1 MIIMGY
7 PGVGKTHLVEFGE
20 KYGDKSYVDLRSEWF
35 TGKNGTKSRNW
46 ALMYAKCAEGLSKQ
60 GFVVLISTHA
70 AVQIELTKTK
80 EYVMAVFPSKKL
92 KEDWLVKLR
101 NRWMYTK
108 DDKDYRAYRSAAD
121 GYDEQIDILMDSP
134 FEKVEITHM
143 NYELSSLLV
152 K

>member
-20 KYGDKSYVDLRSEWF
+20 KYGDKSYIDLKSEWF

-70 AVQIELTKTK
+70 AVQIELAKTK
-80 EYVMAVFPSKKL
+80 EYVMVVFPSKKL
-92 KEDWLVKLR
+92 KDEWVVKLR

-108 DDKDYRAYRSAAD
+108 DDKDYRAYMAAAD
-121 GYDEQIDILMDSP
+121 DYDEQIDILMNSP

-143 NYELSSLLV
+143 GYELSSLIV